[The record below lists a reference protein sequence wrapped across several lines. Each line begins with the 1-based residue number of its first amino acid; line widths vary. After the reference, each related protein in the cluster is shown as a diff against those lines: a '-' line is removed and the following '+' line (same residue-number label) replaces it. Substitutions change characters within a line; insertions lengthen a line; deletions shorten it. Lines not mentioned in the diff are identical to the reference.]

1 MLNMRRREFI
11 TLLGSAV
18 VWPLA
23 VRAQQPMMPVVGF
36 LDSGALGDYPDRVAA
51 FRQGLK
57 DVGYV
62 EGENVAIDFRWA
74 NGRYDQ
80 LPALAAELVRRQ
92 AAVIFAA
99 TIQSALSAKTA
110 TSTIPIVFAIGSDPV
125 KYGLADWSCCTRP
138 PPGPGRS
145 VRWIIRRIPLLTTR
159 RER

>member
-92 AAVIFAA
+92 AAVIFSA
-99 TIQSALSAKTA
+99 TIQSALSANTA